1 MADSNS
7 PDWNQLLGAAYGAGV
22 AVVTILGWL
31 GLKGQGPAF
40 FQWWAGFINRKE
52 VAKSEL
58 LQEAKTEA
66 KQQATRVEELL
77 EKRIEEMKADHKA
90 QTDALYAKFDECE
103 KRHRESDK
111 ATYQQFIDLTKQYS
125 ELKGEYK
132 ALNEAHRSRIDEDH
146 ANTLVAQATAA
157 MIKTNPNVLK
167 NMDATK
173 DNA

>member
-66 KQQATRVEELL
+66 KYQVSRVEELL
-77 EKRIEEMKADHKA
+77 IKQIDDMKAEHKA
-90 QTDALYAKFDECE
+90 NTDGLYAKFDESE
-103 KRHRESDK
+103 ERHRVTEK
-111 ATYQQFIDLTKQYS
+111 QTNQKFFDLAMQYS

-157 MIKTNPNVLK
+157 MIKTNPDVLK
-167 NMDATK
+167 TMDAAK
-173 DNA
+173 DNP